1 MDYSNISV
9 RDLSVTNIEKILQEY
24 LCLKKI
30 SEEKIENHSYFLNLE
45 NQVYQILK
53 FNRKPEMPLYYLK
66 DSSVFD
72 ILQKVI
78 GIPIKNINKIE
89 LSNLLDN
96 IESFEFE
103 KINNIENLTKKE
115 YIETVLMSLSLFFAH
130 SYHRNTMDELIQE
143 RAPKNTAETLI
154 AIGRIGNELES
165 KIEEELKDEKRG
177 LGFCHTYWATKKRIL
192 KEDYGIIWYSPAE
205 ENPLVSYD

>member
-1 MDYSNISV
+1 MDYRNNSFL
-9 RDLSVTNIEKILQEY
+9 DLSETDIEKILQDY

-30 SEEKIENHSYFLNLE
+30 SEEKIENHSHLLNLE

-53 FNRKPEMPLYYLK
+53 FNREPKMPLYYLK

-72 ILQKVI
+72 IIEKVI
-78 GIPIKNINKIE
+78 GIPIKNLNKIE
-89 LSNLLDN
+89 LSSLLDN

-130 SYHRNTMDELIQE
+130 CFHRKTMDELIQE
-143 RAPKNTAETLI
+143 RAPKNSIETLI
-154 AIGRIGNELES
+154 AIEKIQKELQS
-165 KIEEELKDEKRG
+165 KIENELKDEKKQ

-192 KEDYGIIWYSPAE
+192 KEDYGITWYSPAE